1 MRADPLPRRLPRA
14 VLIGI
19 AIVGIG
25 GCNGAAPTATSSARP
40 SPPPTR
46 SAVAPSAPTEDSSAA
61 PSAAAAAALP
71 AVAILAGR
79 RGETDLHLIL
89 GSTGETIMDVP
100 LGAPSPSWGGLA
112 STTADGD
119 ATIVRDG
126 PVQPGLSGP
135 GLRID
140 GHWQLPTVGLDP
152 LPVGRSLDGSTI
164 VLVEGA
170 YDPSAGLSR
179 FAIVQHHLLKAVST
193 VGDAPLRLAHMIELP
208 GAFEYDAISPDG
220 GILYVVQHL
229 DAKIGGHYQV
239 RAIDVASGVMRESVI
254 VDKGNPEER
263 MAGTPIAQ
271 VRRPGGLVLTL
282 YRGPEHPFIHALNST
297 DAWAICIDL
306 PAVSGGGAAASL
318 DWGLAPS
325 ADGASVFAVNAS
337 LGLAIDVDLNGLAVR
352 RSASIATSASVPVVL
367 AKFGHSEVG
376 TVGRRVVASADGT
389 TLFASGANGV
399 TVIQTKDFG
408 VVRHDLAGNAIDGLG
423 VTPDGTI
430 LFALLRASGEI
441 AALATADGTRLA
453 PVPGHGYDRLLAV
466 APW

>member
-1 MRADPLPRRLPRA
+1 MRVDPLPRLPLHA
-14 VLIGI
+14 VLLTI
-19 AIVGIG
+19 ATVWIVA
-25 GCNGAAPTATSSARP
+25 CTGAAATPTSSARP
-40 SPPPTR
+40 SPLPTR
-46 SAVAPSAPTEDSSAA
+46 SAPSDGSSAS

-71 AVAILAGR
+71 RDVAILAGR
-79 RGETDLHLIL
+79 RGAADLHLIL
-89 GSTGETIMDVP
+89 ASTGETIMDVP
-100 LGAPSPSWGGLA
+100 LGAPRPGWGGLA
-112 STTADGD
+112 SATADGD

-126 PVQPGLSGP
+126 PIQPGLPGL

-179 FAIVQHHLLKAVST
+179 FAIVEHHLLEAVST
-193 VGDAPLRLAHMIELP
+193 VGDAPLRLARIVELP
-208 GAFEYDAISPDG
+208 GAFEYDTVSPDG
-220 GILYVVQHL
+220 RILYVVQHL

-263 MAGTPIAQ
+263 MAGSPIAQ

-306 PAVSGGGAAASL
+306 PAGSGAAATTSL

-325 ADGASVFAVNAS
+325 ADGASAFAVNAS
-337 LGLAIDVDLNGLAVR
+337 LGLAVDVDLNGLAVR
-352 RSASIATSASVPVVL
+352 RSASIATKASAPVVL
-367 AKFGHSEVG
+367 AKFGHSELG
-376 TVGRRVVASADGT
+376 SVGRHVVASPDGT
-389 TLFASGANGV
+389 TLFASGADGV
-399 TVIQTKDFG
+399 TVIGTKDLA
-408 VVRHDLAGNAIDGLG
+408 VLRHDLAGNAIDSLG
-423 VTPDGTI
+423 VTPDGMV
-430 LFALLRASGEI
+430 LFALLRPSGEI
-441 AALATADGTRLA
+441 VALATADGTRLA
-453 PVPGHGYDRLLAV
+453 PVPGRGYDRLLAV